1 MQSMAQ
7 QDEGL
12 SDENVHVKELKRL
25 FNSCNS
31 DRNGLLDKDGLL
43 ILCEKLNLS
52 IFANSIID
60 RVLCNDHSINFSQFK
75 ERFLLFLPEIID
87 LASGNQDELLIAAYK
102 SSSSLGIKDTQRLS
116 RYDVHT
122 ICESTSELDLLSVGD
137 VNGIFDKCAISG
149 KVSLNDFVSQYRTR
163 QKMSE
168 EIHFIADAYRI
179 SSVNLFETL
188 DVNNSGEADHSAVIE
203 YLTTS
208 GLKLEEAISL
218 LKDFGQPTSA
228 MISLVG
234 LGNYLETTLS
244 HLLNNSSVS
253 ARAAF
258 FCMKSLLENYRCTV
272 REFEM
277 RCEHMQKQIHIANQR
292 RTLLIEELDQNQ
304 QSIEAS
310 YNNRM
315 KEMEERC
322 RGRIAA
328 MEEKFRM
335 ERQEMQKEIEAI
347 EKDLSL
353 VRHNETSLKNKL
365 QLVERHNKRIT
376 TELEDQTEAVNVLE
390 QENRELR
397 AELRKKQQYRV
408 SEDNAKIMAWKQ
420 KVELMVAHNKRLREK
435 LRDISKN
442 SKCDLSTESYVQWTP
457 PFRSQLLLIRKRRVQ
472 KGDTLSE
479 MDSEPESIFYRRRRK
494 RLHKKRERMRRYE
507 TIHNIQSGSNRINED
522 GNLTA
527 YSENSRKSLL
537 SPRNRGMLT
546 SLNDNDQNLS
556 SDRLLINRAKNTD
569 RTKKST
575 TAFDELPHVN
585 DYAIEI
591 KMLHSSI
598 AAQKQMYE
606 GQILNLTRKL
616 SQIQNAE
623 ESSSRLYSLFDRYRT
638 TDSDSKSLRTIGLEK
653 NGSSNRIATNVCA
666 RCLKVEPKINEL
678 NVIVGGSMKNMTI
691 EDPVPTIMNH
701 DHLHT
706 EIGRLKARLTSARCK
721 VAEIIAVM
729 ALPLSSSRHHLMPSS
744 DFQSP
749 KSQPFSIRSQR
760 SFADLRERT
769 PLSEKSESSRDC
781 VIDPSQF
788 TPSSIFTKQL

>member
-7 QDEGL
+7 QDDGL
-12 SDENVHVKELKRL
+12 GDENVHVKELKRL

-31 DRNGLLDKDGLL
+31 ERNGLLDKEGLL
-43 ILCEKLNLS
+43 ILCDKLSLS
-52 IFANSIID
+52 VFAGSIIE
-60 RVLCNDHSINFSQFK
+60 RVLLTDHAINFNQFK
-75 ERFLLFLPEIID
+75 DRFLLFLPEIID

-102 SSSSLGIKDTQRLS
+102 SSSSLGIKDTQRLT

-149 KVSLNDFVSQYRTR
+149 KVTLVDFVSQYRAR

-168 EIHFIADAYRI
+168 EIHFIADSYRI
-179 SSVNLFETL
+179 STVNLFESL
-188 DVNNSGEADHSAVIE
+188 DVSNTGEADHSAVIE

-218 LKDFGQPTSA
+218 LKDFGQPSSA
-228 MISLVG
+228 MIGLVG

-244 HLLNNSSVS
+244 HLLNSSPIA

-258 FCMKSLLENYRCTV
+258 YCMKSLLENYRCTV

-277 RCEHMQKQIHIANQR
+277 RCEHLQKQIHIANQR

-310 YNNRM
+310 YNNRL

-322 RGRIAA
+322 RGRVAA

-335 ERQEMQKEIEAI
+335 ERLEMQKEMETI
-347 EKDLSL
+347 EKDLSF

-365 QLVERHNKRIT
+365 QLVERHNKRIS
-376 TELEDQTEAVNVLE
+376 TELQDQTDAVSVLE

-397 AELRKKQQYRV
+397 AELRKKQQFRV

-442 SKCDLSTESYVQWTP
+442 SKYDHSSDTYIQWTP
-457 PFRSQLLLIRKRRVQ
+457 PFRK
-472 KGDTLSE
+472 

-494 RLHKKRERMRRYE
+494 RLHKKRDRMRRYE
-507 TIHNIQSGSNRINED
+507 SIHNLQSGSNRQNDD
-522 GNLTA
+522 GTITTF
-527 YSENSRKSLL
+527 SENSRGSIL
-537 SPRNRGMLT
+537 SPRNRGMLI

-556 SDRLLINRAKNTD
+556 SDRLLINRAKNSD
-569 RTKKST
+569 RTKKSA

-585 DYAIEI
+585 GYEVEI
-591 KMLHSSI
+591 KMLQSSL

-606 GQILNLTRKL
+606 GQILNLTRKV
-616 SQIQNAE
+616 SQLQNSE
-623 ESSSRLYSLFDRYRT
+623 ESSTRFYSFFEKYRT
-638 TDSDSKSLRTIGLEK
+638 NDTEIKSPGTISVEK
-653 NGSSNRIATNVCA
+653 NGSRNRIATTFCA
-666 RCLKVEPKINEL
+666 RCVKIEPKINDL
-678 NVIVGGSMKNMTI
+678 NIILGGTIKNMTI
-691 EDPVPTIMNH
+691 EDPVPTIMNQ
-701 DHLHT
+701 DHAYLHT
-706 EIGRLKARLTSARCK
+706 EIGRLKSRLASAKCK
-721 VAEIIAVM
+721 VSEIVAIM
-729 ALPLSSSRHHLMPSS
+729 ALPVAVPRHHAAS
-744 DFQSP
+744 DFSKP
-749 KSQPFSIRSQR
+749 QPFSIRNQR

-788 TPSSIFTKQL
+788 TPSSIFSKQF

>member
-7 QDEGL
+7 QNDSL

-25 FNSCNS
+25 FNSCDS

-52 IFANSIID
+52 VFTGSIVD
-60 RVLCNDHSINFSQFK
+60 RVLCNDHAINFIQFK
-75 ERFLLFLPEIID
+75 DRFLLFLPEIID
-87 LASGNQDELLIAAYK
+87 LATGNQDELLISAYK
-102 SSSSLGIKDTQRLS
+102 SSSSLRIKDTQRLT

-149 KVSLNDFVSQYRTR
+149 KVSLIDFVSQYRAR
-163 QKMSE
+163 QKMTE
-168 EIHFIADAYRI
+168 EIHFIADSYRI

-188 DVNNSGEADHSAVIE
+188 DVHNTGEADHSAVIE

-208 GLKLEEAISL
+208 GLKLEEAIAL
-218 LKDFGQPTSA
+218 LKEFGQPTSA
-228 MISLVG
+228 MIGLVG

-244 HLLNNSSVS
+244 HILGSSPVA

-258 FCMKSLLENYRCTV
+258 FCLKSLLENYRCTV

-310 YNNRM
+310 YNNRL

-322 RGRIAA
+322 RSRVAA

-335 ERQEMQKEIEAI
+335 ERLEMQKEIETI
-347 EKDLSL
+347 EKDLSY

-376 TELEDQTEAVNVLE
+376 TELDDQTEAVNVLE

-397 AELRKKQQYRV
+397 SELRKKQQFRV

-442 SKCDLSTESYVQWTP
+442 SKYDLSSDSYIQWTP
-457 PFRSQLLLIRKRRVQ
+457 PFRSQLLLIRKRRIQ

-494 RLHKKRERMRRYE
+494 RLHKKRDRMRRYE
-507 TIHNIQSGSNRINED
+507 NIHNVQSGSNRQND
-522 GNLTA
+522 DSLSLA
-527 YSENSRKSLL
+527 AFSENSRNSLL
-537 SPRNRGMLT
+537 SPRNRGMLI

-556 SDRLLINRAKNTD
+556 SDRLLINRAKNSE
-569 RTKKST
+569 RNKKST
-575 TAFDELPHVN
+575 SAFDELPHVN
-585 DYAIEI
+585 ECELEI
-591 KMLHSSI
+591 KRLHSSMN
-598 AAQKQMYE
+598 AQKQMYE
-606 GQILNLTRKL
+606 GQILTLSRRL
-616 SQIQNAE
+616 SQMQNSE
-623 ESSSRLYSLFDRYRT
+623 ESSTRLYSFFEKYSSRAAE
-638 TDSDSKSLRTIGLEK
+638 SDAKSPNAIGVEK
-653 NGSSNRIATNVCA
+653 NGSRNRIATNCCA
-666 RCLKVEPKINEL
+666 RCIKLEPKISEL
-678 NVIVGGSMKNMTI
+678 NVVVGGSIKNMTI
-691 EDPVPTIMNH
+691 EDPVPTIMNQNRY
-701 DHLHT
+701 
-706 EIGRLKARLTSARCK
+706 I
-721 VAEIIAVM
+721 
-729 ALPLSSSRHHLMPSS
+729 
-744 DFQSP
+744 
-749 KSQPFSIRSQR
+749 
-760 SFADLRERT
+760 
-769 PLSEKSESSRDC
+769 
-781 VIDPSQF
+781 
-788 TPSSIFTKQL
+788 